1 MANFFIKVESF
12 KKITVMRSVNDN
24 IWKQIS
30 DAEFIAGLKNND
42 NRITESFFYGL
53 CNYMLNDIKYSLMD
67 GNVDY
72 DELVNELFIYLSK
85 DNWHKLDTFRGVNG
99 CSLNTWVT
107 RISWRFFLKQRER
120 LLGKDVVDITEVQIC
135 DAEESLDAEI
145 ALDVNTTF
153 ARMSNKRYVQV
164 LQWMLVE
171 GFDAEEVARKMEI
184 TVANVYNI
192 KHRAIV
198 QFVEAYNA

>member
-1 MANFFIKVESF
+1 
-12 KKITVMRSVNDN
+12 
-24 IWKQIS
+24 
-30 DAEFIAGLKNND
+30 
-42 NRITESFFYGL
+42 
-53 CNYMLNDIKYSLMD
+53 MD

-85 DNWHKLDTFRGVNG
+85 DNWHKLDTFRSVNG

>member
-1 MANFFIKVESF
+1 
-12 KKITVMRSVNDN
+12 
-24 IWKQIS
+24 
-30 DAEFIAGLKNND
+30 
-42 NRITESFFYGL
+42 
-53 CNYMLNDIKYSLMD
+53 MD

-171 GFDAEEVARKMEI
+171 GLDAEEVARKMEI